1 MTIYDESLR
10 RTRALLN
17 RELFLGRGKRTGRL
31 YYLSPKDYRGTHAHL
46 IGASNF
52 GKSFYLEHLLRSYAE
67 LRYPASLIDPH
78 GDHARHYYEYLLRN
92 PRLARERKVLHFKP
106 GSDGNALGFNPFDC
120 NLSDPAEVA
129 ALVLEAFMK
138 IWGEH
143 TFNETPRLER
153 ILRLMFHVFAE
164 HRLPLSEAHQF
175 LLVENRPFRQNL
187 LAGVQDERVR
197 DNWNEIEALP
207 KSDKLERLE
216 SSWNRLQRVLA
227 TPSITALFSAR
238 VNTLK
243 FVDAFDRGQTL
254 VANLSLLHSTEAQV
268 LVGTMLVNALY
279 HAAKR
284 RPEGRRRPWILAID
298 EFPQFVT
305 TDIARSLD
313 ELRKFGIRLILANQ
327 RLSQLPPDLACA
339 VLTNAKFRAVFG
351 GLTREDAEILARE
364 LFSGEVRA
372 DRVKDE
378 IWQTKFRPVLE
389 TRDIESY
396 SESSTEGDSDAEG
409 SSYGDSWSSGDTR
422 GSSQSQRLVDGDVDE
437 RDQTLTWALSSST
450 SSGSSTGRSSSHGR
464 SRSRTSGF
472 SRSTVFVTEHQE
484 FREVSSRTYWSLDEQ
499 WEVLVA
505 RLMNLDQREALVK
518 VFNRPAFDIL
528 TPEIRRLPPLLLRRP
543 FQRRPS
549 TVEILQPKAGPQQ
562 APPRDGLPEDFR
574 E

>member
-1 MTIYDESLR
+1 MQNSIEESLR
-10 RTRALLN
+10 RTRARIN
-17 RELFLGRGKRTGRL
+17 RELFLGRGKHSGRP
-31 YYLSPKDYRGTHAHL
+31 YYLNPDEYFSTHLHL

-187 LAGVQDERVR
+187 LAEVRDERVR

-227 TPSITALFSAR
+227 TPSITALFSSR

-284 RPEGRRRPWILAID
+284 RPEGRRRPWFLAID

-364 LFSGEVRA
+364 LFSGEVRG

-396 SESSTEGDSDAEG
+396 SESSTEGDSDSEG
-409 SSYGDSWSSGDTR
+409 SSWGDSWSSGATSGDSRT
-422 GSSQSQRLVDGDVDE
+422 QRQIDGEIDE
-437 RDQTLTWALSSST
+437 DDQTLTWALSSST

-499 WEVLVA
+499 WEILVA
-505 RLMNLDQREALVK
+505 RIMSLEKREALVK
-518 VFNRPAFDIL
+518 IFSDPVRDIL
-528 TPEIRRLPPLLLRRP
+528 TPEVRHFLPRPPLKSRRHGKP
-543 FQRRPS
+543 K
-549 TVEILQPKAGPQQ
+549 VEIIPPKRGEE
-562 APPRDGLPEDFR
+562 PPPDGLPEDFR